1 MENMAYRLSLQS
13 AYEEMLI
20 PYEQY
25 FQFALT
31 LSLKLKAT
39 IRTHIRQDS
48 CGEPLYERQE
58 YLNEEKL
65 NSTIRYFLALMDQS
79 IYGNKCKHKN
89 KRDWAQ
95 LISFFAKEGGDG
107 FKRLHLHAV
116 IGNVPFDKLDA
127 FEEIVK
133 QNWQRCDFGNEEVRV
148 VPISNA
154 RGWVGYMTKTVKLKS
169 YDALDVVS
177 AKIPR
182 FIEIS
187 SAQKVV

>member
-1 MENMAYRLSLQS
+1 MAYRQSLQS

-31 LSLKLKAT
+31 LSLKLKST
-39 IRTHIRQDS
+39 IRTNIHKNS
-48 CGEPLYERQE
+48 YGEPLYERDE

-95 LISFFAKEGGDG
+95 LISFFAREGGDG
-107 FKRLHLHAV
+107 VKRLHLHAV
-116 IGNVPFDKLDA
+116 IGNVPYNKLDT
-127 FEEIVK
+127 FEDIVK

>member
-1 MENMAYRLSLQS
+1 MENMAYRQSLQS

-31 LSLKLKAT
+31 LSLKLKST
-39 IRTHIRQDS
+39 IRTNIHKNS
-48 CGEPLYERQE
+48 YGEPLYERDE

-95 LISFFAKEGGDG
+95 LISFFAREGGDG
-107 FKRLHLHAV
+107 VKRLHLHAV
-116 IGNVPFDKLDA
+116 IGNVPYNKLDT
-127 FEEIVK
+127 FEDIVK